1 VKNGYVYAMD
11 RDDLRAGVESADDT
25 GMIAGEALITQAE
38 TVAPSAAPGFPSDEL
53 HASLPEEH
61 ERHATIDRLRD
72 EMASPQPDRETIER
86 HVQTLRGLP
95 ELEAT
100 VATWWESPTTQ
111 RFIANLS
118 QIGL

>member
-1 VKNGYVYAMD
+1 MD

-25 GMIAGEALITQAE
+25 GMIAGEELITQAE
-38 TVAPSAAPGFPSDEL
+38 TVAPSEAPAFPGEEL
-53 HASLPEEH
+53 HASLPEQH
-61 ERHATIDRLRD
+61 EQHTTITRLRD
-72 EMASPQPDRETIER
+72 EMASPQPNREAIER

-100 VATWWESPTTQ
+100 VATWWESPATQ